1 MLRERFGRNEES
13 KNSNADVTLEDKE
26 NENDKKICM
35 ICDCELTDKEYS
47 QNKLKCNHLCC
58 NE

>member
-26 NENDKKICM
+26 NENDKK
-35 ICDCELTDKEYS
+35 YV
-47 QNKLKCNHLCC
+47 
-58 NE
+58 